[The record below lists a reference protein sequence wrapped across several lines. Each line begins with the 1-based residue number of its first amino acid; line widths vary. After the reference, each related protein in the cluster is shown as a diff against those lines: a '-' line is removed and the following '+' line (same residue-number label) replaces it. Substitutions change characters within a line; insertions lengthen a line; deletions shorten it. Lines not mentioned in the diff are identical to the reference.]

1 VEFKD
6 AHLKDQFDAA
16 PTLLKLAIEE
26 IDFLAKKFGKSAIV
40 TRVTDAVEGE
50 SGVHLDH
57 RAVDIRDE
65 YMGKFVFTENE
76 RLAILHYINA
86 RYPRNDGKQTIIWHS
101 FGGGPHHFHVQVAAT
116 TKTHM
121 SVKA

>member
-1 VEFKD
+1 MEFKEPR
-6 AHLKDQFDAA
+6 LIDQFANA
-16 PTLLKLAIEE
+16 PTLLKLAVEE
-26 IDFLAKKFGKSAIV
+26 LAFIASRFGKTVTV

-65 YMGKFVFTENE
+65 FNGKFLFTEKE

-86 RYPRNDGKQTIIWHS
+86 RFPRNDGKETVIWHS

>member
-1 VEFKD
+1 VEFKEPR
-6 AHLKDQFDAA
+6 LKEQFDAA
-16 PTLLKLAIEE
+16 PTLLKIAVEELAHI
-26 IDFLAKKFGKSAIV
+26 ASRFGKTATV

-65 YMGKFVFTENE
+65 FGGKFTYSEKE

-86 RYPRNDGKQTIIWHS
+86 RFPRNDGKETIIWHS
-101 FGGGPHHFHVQVAAT
+101 FGGGPHHFHVQIAAT